1 VSARRGTWRG
11 SAPVAVL
18 IVALAS
24 GVTGVAPAA
33 ASDRGRDRLAERSE
47 RELRDGTVVAPGA
60 CVVRVDL
67 VEGSIRL
74 RGVAGD
80 RVDFVAHEVVRGRD
94 AEAIERARRE
104 VRLETT
110 KTADGLDL
118 VADGPFRC
126 GWHRDRDRR
135 ADHDDESSDGCCC
148 DLGGRSSYRVSYD
161 VEISLPERCSVEAS
175 TVNDDVE
182 ASYRS
187 APGGRVELS
196 TVNGDVEI
204 AAPDLAAD
212 VELKTMN
219 GDLWSEF
226 PFTQGPSRPPV
237 VEKRGDGRHGQVI
250 RLDDAATVRIGGN
263 RANLRHRLETLN
275 GDVYLRRQP
284 TRPAARK
291 ETGS

>member
-1 VSARRGTWRG
+1 MVVPAG
-11 SAPVAVL
+11 PCAVH
-18 IVALAS
+18 
-24 GVTGVAPAA
+24 
-33 ASDRGRDRLAERSE
+33 
-47 RELRDGTVVAPGA
+47 
-60 CVVRVDL
+60 VDL
-67 VEGSIRL
+67 VEGAIRV

-80 RVDFVAHEVVRGRD
+80 RIEFVAHEVVRGRD

-110 KTADGLDL
+110 KKAGGLEL
-118 VADGPFRC
+118 FAEGPFRC
-126 GWHRDRDRR
+126 GWHRDRD
-135 ADHDDESSDGCCC
+135 DDVDESEGESTGCCC
-148 DLGGRSSYRVSYD
+148 DWGGRSSYRVSYD
-161 VEISLPERCSVEAS
+161 VEISLPERCALVAS

-182 ASYRS
+182 AAYRS

-204 AAPDLAAD
+204 AAPDLTAD

-226 PFTQGPSRPPV
+226 PFTQGPSRAPV
-237 VEKRGDGRHGQVI
+237 VEKRSGGRGQVI

-275 GDVYLRRQP
+275 GDVVLRRQP
-284 TRPAARK
+284 SRPAARK